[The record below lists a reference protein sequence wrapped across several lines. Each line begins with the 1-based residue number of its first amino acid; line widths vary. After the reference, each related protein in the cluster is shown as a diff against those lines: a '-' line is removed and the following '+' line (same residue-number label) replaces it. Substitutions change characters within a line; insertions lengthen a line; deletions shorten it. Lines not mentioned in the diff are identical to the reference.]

1 MNFGAFFLIQ
11 LFENKEG
18 QTSFNSLR
26 GMGAKLPYLGVL
38 LLIVMIS
45 LTGLPPMAGFNAK
58 LYIFSS
64 LWESWQIEGSSI
76 LIWVFIFGLLNT
88 VVSLF
93 FYLKVPYYMFFKGR
107 EEAQNP
113 VVGNLINKI
122 LGTILVAPLLLL
134 FFKSDWLLNVLNSIN
149 FAL

>member
-1 MNFGAFFLIQ
+1 MNFGAFYLVQ
-11 LFENKEG
+11 LFENNEG
-18 QTSFNSLR
+18 KTSFDVFK
-26 GMGAKLPYLGVL
+26 GMGLTVPYLGAL

-58 LYIFSS
+58 LYVFSS
-64 LWESWQIEGSSI
+64 LWEAWQIEGSSI
-76 LIWVFIFGLLNT
+76 LLWVFIFGLLNT

-93 FYLKVPYYMFFKGR
+93 FYLKIPYYMFFKSGKEVLGER
-107 EEAQNP
+107 T
-113 VVGNLINKI
+113 GNLTDKI
-122 LGTILVAPLLLL
+122 LGTILVLPLLLL